1 MRGVYN
7 LEDIIKLIKLDEKVD
22 FRDFG
27 VLFQNYLEKRANDIS
42 TNKKCNVYFLESSVE
57 SMPWGWRR
65 VFNCFFAKNGSSALR
80 RVHRGG
86 GNSDSEIFVGLDISG
101 DYNDKL
107 DKYETYLTP
116 SQKNRKIIEFL
127 YEVEHEITHEVQR
140 QQVKSGIVNSDNLNI
155 VKDYMFID
163 FWDRVAPLYDLA
175 YVVRDNRR
183 INPEVMYKNAHNE
196 LFIEIDDCNSAY
208 EHTEKLLI
216 DNDCSEL
223 IPILKD
229 IHSSRTNVGK
239 RDSYSAVFVDPVDNS
254 ILYPFTGPID
264 DLVDYTF
271 EFYKRLNKIVPN
283 NINKDY
289 LPFIVDNPGNSK
301 K

>member
-1 MRGVYN
+1 M
-7 LEDIIKLIKLDEKVD
+7 EDIIKLIKLDEKVN

-65 VFNCFFAKNGSSALR
+65 VFNCFYANNGIPSKR
-80 RVHRGG
+80 HVHRGG
-86 GNSDSEIFVGLDISG
+86 GNSDSEIYVGLDISG
-101 DYNDKL
+101 DYNDTL
-107 DKYETYLTP
+107 DKYETFLTP

-155 VKDYMFID
+155 VKDFIFID
-163 FWDRVAPLYDLA
+163 FWDRIAPFYDLA
-175 YVVRDNRR
+175 YVVRDEKR

-196 LFIEIDDCNSAY
+196 LFIEINACNSAY
-208 EHTEKLLI
+208 EHTEKLLL

-254 ILYPFTGPID
+254 TLYPFTGSID

-289 LPFIVDNPGNSK
+289 LSYVEDNPNVDK